1 MERAEA
7 LETRLKCARG
17 NDLHDVSLVLLTEAM
32 RHVRGMTPD
41 DERYWVYR
49 FEELVEQA
57 PYDEQIERNA
67 DGLTPFET
75 CMLVHDVIAR
85 WLVPIAG
92 HRLLGCTVRILR
104 QFRQW
109 AANECFRMYRGDLDA
124 HVALLLHACGADP
137 FWTSHPYCDR
147 DPLWKSLLPRKSPCL
162 REALDDAAM
171 QRVRA
176 VPRIVC
182 EWVAGHNDEIV
193 FPPEAV
199 EAVAY
204 ALETIPRGV
213 VAMGSY
219 AAAAELQR
227 VLHTLRTR
235 TLPVLDANE
244 GRRDR
249 ARALCDRAEARL
261 HEQLLPHVRP

>member
-17 NDLHDVSLVLLTEAM
+17 NELHDVSLVLLTEAM
-32 RHVRGMTPD
+32 HHVRGMTPEEEH

-49 FEELVEQA
+49 LEELVEQA
-57 PYDEQIERNA
+57 TYDEQIERNR

-104 QFRQW
+104 QFRRW
-109 AANECFRMYRGDLDA
+109 AADECFIMYRDDLDA
-124 HVALLLHACGADP
+124 HVALLLRACGADP

-147 DPLWKSLLPRKSPCL
+147 EPLWKSLLHRKSPCL

-176 VPRIVC
+176 VPQIVC
-182 EWVAGHNDEIV
+182 EWVAGHNDAIV
-193 FPPEAV
+193 FPP

-213 VAMGSY
+213 VAMGSF

-249 ARALCDRAEARL
+249 ALALCGRAEARL